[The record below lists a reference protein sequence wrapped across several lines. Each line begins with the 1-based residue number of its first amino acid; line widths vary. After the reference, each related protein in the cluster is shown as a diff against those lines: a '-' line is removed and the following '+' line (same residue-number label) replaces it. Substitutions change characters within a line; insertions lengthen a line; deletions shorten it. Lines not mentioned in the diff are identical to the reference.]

1 MDIMEIL
8 GDLFS
13 LIFLVALICVIIFAI
28 MWFRTNREKDKEK
41 YQKSKKYTIISTIML
56 VIGLVGSDIFIPD
69 DEENSASTEQTSKIS
84 SSSKT
89 SSAEPKIDSEVSRKP
104 TQHTIGKVAEALNN
118 DLTTAD
124 TGNTKWTWNEEDACW
139 EATLDQNST
148 MYQSMNSGQVS
159 LWNSYVRDIQEASQT
174 IAAEKLDSMATF
186 KVLTPTDQNRCFLI
200 VSDGKIKYNIGED
213 LAN

>member
-13 LIFLVALICVIIFAI
+13 LIFLGALICVIIFAI

-56 VIGLVGSDIFIPD
+56 VIGLVDSDIFIPN

-89 SSAEPKIDSEVSRKP
+89 SSAE
-104 TQHTIGKVAEALNN
+104 ALNN

-124 TGNTKWTWNEEDACW
+124 TGNTKWTWNKEDACW
-139 EATLDQNST
+139 EATVDQNST

-159 LWNSYVRDIQEASQT
+159 LWNSYVRDIQEVSQI
-174 IAAEKLDSMATF
+174 IADEKLDSMATF